1 MLAKLKAVLDAAKQ
15 GAKYF
20 WNTFKVY
27 IVGAAGLLLFFE
39 FRDFLIS
46 ALVSSGKREM
56 DDATKKDAQLGKEE
70 DAAKAAAAAAQA
82 AAQQELAP
90 KPSVGDDWYEK
101 KN

>member
-1 MLAKLKAVLDAAKQ
+1 L
-15 GAKYF
+15 
-20 WNTFKVY
+20 
-27 IVGAAGLLLFFE
+27 
-39 FRDFLIS
+39 
-46 ALVSSGKREM
+46 
-56 DDATKKDAQLGKEE
+56 KDAQLGKEE